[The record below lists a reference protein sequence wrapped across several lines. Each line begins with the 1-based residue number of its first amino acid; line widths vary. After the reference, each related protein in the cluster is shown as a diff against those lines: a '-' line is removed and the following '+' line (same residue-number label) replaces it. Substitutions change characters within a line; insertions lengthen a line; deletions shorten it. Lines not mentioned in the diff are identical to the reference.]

1 MREEEKILISAFF
14 DDELIN
20 EEKARAE
27 NLIANDPEA
36 YEYFQTL
43 NVLDNELSTFASK
56 SLSSKQAQ
64 DAFQF
69 IDNLKPDS
77 DQASSGFFSKLFGL
91 QNGSVSA
98 LTNNRLG
105 LAFSFAFLFSAGFLS
120 NQFFLGSS
128 SGETNYTLDQFSY
141 SDIVTKEII
150 KTRSGMSEDTF
161 DDNLQALLTEMVELK
176 AKTGR
181 LNYGSESYI
190 IFLESKF
197 NDAADEKYFCY
208 KGIVELDDEREF
220 VFCKGLQESS
230 LLYIN

>member
-20 EEKARAE
+20 EEKTRAE

-43 NVLDNELSTFASK
+43 KVLDNELSTFASK

-105 LAFSFAFLFSAGFLS
+105 LAFS
-120 NQFFLGSS
+120 
-128 SGETNYTLDQFSY
+128 TH
-141 SDIVTKEII
+141 
-150 KTRSGMSEDTF
+150 
-161 DDNLQALLTEMVELK
+161 
-176 AKTGR
+176 
-181 LNYGSESYI
+181 
-190 IFLESKF
+190 
-197 NDAADEKYFCY
+197 
-208 KGIVELDDEREF
+208 
-220 VFCKGLQESS
+220 VFCQINFS
-230 LLYIN
+230 LARHREKPITRWINSLTPIL